1 MKHSFKNT
9 NTIVIQGWMINELKL
24 SGNELI
30 LYALI
35 YGFSQDG
42 ESEFYGSLN
51 YVSTALNCSKPT
63 VIKAL
68 NSLIDK
74 NLIFKNQNSINGIV
88 YSKYSANQNYF
99 NGSKETLLVK
109 NNDIGSKESLRG
121 SKETL
126 PNNNIYN
133 NIYNNKESSLF
144 QNDLEDESLKTE
156 KEKEKQAKEK
166 VEINFDSLILYYNK
180 VLNKK
185 CRIIPKDVKIKFNN
199 LLKDGYEKSDIKKV
213 IDNVSFDINHK
224 ENNFKYVTFEFLSRP
239 KIFERYA
246 SMEHKKPQNK
256 DGHINW

>member
-88 YSKYSANQNYF
+88 YSKYSANQIYF

-109 NNDIGSKESLRG
+109 NNDLGSKETLRG

-133 NIYNNKESSLF
+133 NINNNKESTLF
-144 QNDLEDESLKTE
+144 QNDLETESLKTK

-166 VEINFDSLILYYNK
+166 VEIDFDKLIDFYNK
-180 VLNKK
+180 LFFKSVRVFPDKAKNN
-185 CRIIPKDVKIKFNN
+185 FNN
-199 LLKDGYEKSDIKKV
+199 LIKRGYNKEDIAKVFTIASKDDFHKK
-213 IDNVSFDINHK
+213 D
-224 ENNFKYVTFEFLSRP
+224 NFKYVTLEFLSRLN
-239 KIFERYA
+239 IFERYVA
-246 SMEHKKPQNK
+246 MEMPKKEVKN
-256 DGHINW
+256 GHINY

>member
-1 MKHSFKNT
+1 MKHNFKNT

-88 YSKYSANQNYF
+88 YSKYSANQIYF

-109 NNDIGSKESLRG
+109 NNDLGSKETLRG

-133 NIYNNKESSLF
+133 NIYNNN
-144 QNDLEDESLKTE
+144 NDITD
-156 KEKEKQAKEK
+156 
-166 VEINFDSLILYYNK
+166 
-180 VLNKK
+180 NKK
-185 CRIIPKDVKIKFNN
+185 ILFSNSIWNN
-199 LLKDGYEKSDIKKV
+199 YETLKKELAKNADFIKKYAGVNLKHYIEDVLLWSDSKNEKRTNKGWLATLRNWMKKDLNENKLV
-213 IDNVSFDINHK
+213 I
-224 ENNFKYVTFEFLSRP
+224 
-239 KIFERYA
+239 
-246 SMEHKKPQNK
+246 NK
-256 DGHINW
+256 DLINKQQGHINW

>member
-88 YSKYSANQNYF
+88 YSKYSANQIYF

-109 NNDIGSKESLRG
+109 NNDLGSKETLRG

-133 NIYNNKESSLF
+133 NIYNNN
-144 QNDLEDESLKTE
+144 NDITD
-156 KEKEKQAKEK
+156 
-166 VEINFDSLILYYNK
+166 
-180 VLNKK
+180 NKK
-185 CRIIPKDVKIKFNN
+185 ILFSNSIWNN
-199 LLKDGYEKSDIKKV
+199 YETLKKELAKNADFIKKYAGVNLKHYIEDVLLWSDSKNEKRTNKGWLATLRNWMKKDLNENKLV
-213 IDNVSFDINHK
+213 I
-224 ENNFKYVTFEFLSRP
+224 
-239 KIFERYA
+239 
-246 SMEHKKPQNK
+246 NK
-256 DGHINW
+256 DLINKQQGHINW

>member
-9 NTIVIQGWMINELKL
+9 NTIVIQGWMINDLNL

-63 VIKAL
+63 AIKSL
-68 NSLIDK
+68 NSLVDK
-74 NLIFKNQNSINGIV
+74 NLIFKTQNSINGIV
-88 YSKYSANQNYF
+88 YSKYSVNVDFF

-109 NNDIGSKESLRG
+109 NYELGSKETLRG

-133 NIYNNKESSLF
+133 NIYNNTNVDF
-144 QNDLEDESLKTE
+144 QK
-156 KEKEKQAKEK
+156 
-166 VEINFDSLILYYNK
+166 LIQYYNLVFNK
-180 VLNKK
+180 SVRILNQKAK
-185 CRIIPKDVKIKFNN
+185 QNLKQRI
-199 LLKDGYEKSDIKKV
+199 KDGYTKEEIQKV
-213 IDNVSFDINHK
+213 IDNASNDSFHK
-224 ENNFKYVTFEFLSRP
+224 EQNYKHVTLEFLFRP
-239 KIFERYA
+239 QIFERYV
-246 SMEHKKPQNK
+246 SMPHQKPIKKGGFTN
-256 DGHINW
+256 H

>member
-74 NLIFKNQNSINGIV
+74 NLIYKNQNSINGIV
-88 YSKYSANQNYF
+88 YSKYSVNQIYF

-109 NNDIGSKESLRG
+109 NNDLGSKETLRG

-133 NIYNNKESSLF
+133 NIYNNKESTLF
-144 QNDLEDESLKTE
+144 QNDLEDESLKTK

-166 VEINFDSLILYYNK
+166 FILFSESIWNSYEYLRSYLKDDLEFVEKYAGVDLKNYIEDCLAWSVSKNNK
-180 VLNKK
+180 STNNGWLLTLKKWMRDDLRNGTLKKLKNIPNKK
-185 CRIIPKDVKIKFNN
+185 N
-199 LLKDGYEKSDIKKV
+199 
-213 IDNVSFDINHK
+213 
-224 ENNFKYVTFEFLSRP
+224 
-239 KIFERYA
+239 
-246 SMEHKKPQNK
+246 NK